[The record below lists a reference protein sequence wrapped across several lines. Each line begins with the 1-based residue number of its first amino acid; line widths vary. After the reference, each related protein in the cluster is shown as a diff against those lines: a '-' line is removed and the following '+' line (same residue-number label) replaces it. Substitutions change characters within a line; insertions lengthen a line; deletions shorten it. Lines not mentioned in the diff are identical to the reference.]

1 MLPRLYN
8 ASSIYKATYLNNNG
22 LGFLRD
28 TISCEVT
35 EEKNGE
41 YFLDAVISGS
51 DRLADVIT
59 DSMLIKAKANN
70 MDPPQLFEI
79 NKVVPSHGYGGKQ
92 IKVSAQHIKY
102 LAFNN
107 YIPSNVDYADDTGS
121 PSQIMANV
129 FSRLALPHDFTF
141 TSGIAS
147 LGTIDMT
154 DAPAKT
160 LGEIIGG
167 QENSLVSVFD
177 AELHYDNF
185 DIELLASRGR
195 ASNHRIMFGH
205 NVSSCEQTL
214 TNDASYSRIVG
225 YAKVPAYASG
235 SGSSSQSYK
244 VITSTPVST
253 GSTRTFPKIKQIDFT
268 SELRNYF
275 GNDFKIVGGTLVPGI
290 QDKLNDLTAEKLSE
304 YSGIANK
311 DVNIKIDYRPELD
324 RLNNVGL
331 CDTVNVVLGTGSVIR
346 AQVTKVKYDSLAE
359 RYKMLEIG
367 DPKPML
373 PAFFTKKRR

>member
-1 MLPRLYN
+1 MLPKLYN
-8 ASSIYKATYLNNNG
+8 TDNTYIWGYKNTNG
-22 LGFLRD
+22 LGFLRE
-28 TISCEVT
+28 TSSCEVT
-35 EEKNGE
+35 EERNGE
-41 YFLDAVISGS
+41 YFLEATISGS
-51 DRLADVIT
+51 DRLANVIT
-59 DSMLIKAKANN
+59 DSMFIKAKANDV
-70 MDPPQLFEI
+70 DPPQLFEI
-79 NKVVPSHGYGGKQ
+79 NKVVTLYGSDGKQ
-92 IKVSAQHIKY
+92 IKVSAQHIRRI
-102 LAFNN
+102 AFNN
-107 YIPSNVDYADDTGS
+107 YISNNVNYADDTGS
-121 PSQIMANV
+121 PAQIMANV
-129 FSRLALPHDFTF
+129 FSKLAMTNYFTF

-167 QENSLVSVFD
+167 KENSLVSVFN

-205 NVSSCEQTL
+205 NVSSYEQTL

-225 YAKVPAYASG
+225 YAKVPVYVSG

-253 GSTRTFPKIKQIDFT
+253 GSTKTFPKIKQIDFT
-268 SELRNYF
+268 SELRNCF

-331 CDTVNVVLGTGSVIR
+331 CDTVNVVLGTGSVVQ

-359 RYKMLEIG
+359 RYKMIEIG

>member
-8 ASSIYKATYLNNNG
+8 ANSIYKGAYLNHNG

-28 TISCEVT
+28 TKSCEVT

-41 YFLDAVISGS
+41 YFLEAAISGS
-51 DRLADVIT
+51 DRLANVIT
-59 DSMLIKAKANN
+59 DSMLIKAKPNDI
-70 MDPPQLFEI
+70 DPPQLFEI
-79 NKVVPSHGYGGKQ
+79 NKAVTSFGTGGKQ

-102 LAFNN
+102 LFFNN
-107 YIPSNVDYADDTGS
+107 FISNNVDYADDTGS

-167 QENSLVSVFD
+167 KENSLVSVFN
-177 AELHYDNF
+177 AELHYNNF
-185 DIELLASRGR
+185 DIELLASRGHD
-195 ASNHRIMFGH
+195 SNHRIMYGH
-205 NVSSCEQTL
+205 NISSCEQTL
-214 TNDASYSRIVG
+214 TNDASYSHIVG
-225 YAKVPAYASG
+225 YAKVPVYVSG

-253 GSTRTFPKIKQIDFT
+253 GSTKTFPKIKQIDFT
-268 SELRNYF
+268 SDLRNYF
-275 GNDFKIVGGTLVPGI
+275 GNDFKITGGTLTPGI
-290 QDKLNDLTAEKLSE
+290 QNKLNALTAEKLGE

-331 CDTVNVVLGTGSVIR
+331 CDTVNVVLGTGSVVK

-359 RYKMLEIG
+359 RYKMIEIG

>member
-8 ASSIYKATYLNNNG
+8 TYNTYIWGYKNTNG
-22 LGFLRD
+22 LGFLRE
-28 TISCEVT
+28 TLSCEVT
-35 EEKNGE
+35 EERNGE
-41 YFLDAVISGS
+41 YFLEATISGS
-51 DRLADVIT
+51 DRLANVIT
-59 DSMLIKAKANN
+59 DSMFIKAKANDV
-70 MDPPQLFEI
+70 DPPQLFEI
-79 NKVVPSHGYGGKQ
+79 NKVVTLYGSGGKQ
-92 IKVSAQHIKY
+92 INVSAQHIRRI
-102 LAFNN
+102 AFNN
-107 YIPSNVDYADDTGS
+107 YISNNVNYADDTGS
-121 PSQIMANV
+121 PAQIMANV
-129 FSRLALPHDFTF
+129 FSKLAMTNYFTF

-147 LGTIDMT
+147 LETIDMT

-167 QENSLVSVFD
+167 KENSLVSVFN

-214 TNDASYSRIVG
+214 TNDASYSHIVG
-225 YAKVPAYASG
+225 YAKVPEYVNG
-235 SGSSSQSYK
+235 SGSSSGSYK
-244 VITSTPVST
+244 VITSAQVLT

-268 SELRNYF
+268 NDLRDCF
-275 GNDFKIVGGTLVPGI
+275 GNDFKIVDGTLVPGI
-290 QDKLNDLTAEKLSE
+290 KDKLNNLTAEKLSE

-359 RYKMLEIG
+359 RYTMIEVG

>member
-8 ASSIYKATYLNNNG
+8 ANSTSRLTYRNNG
-22 LGFLRD
+22 LGFIKEAR
-28 TISCEVT
+28 SCDVT

-41 YFLDAVISGS
+41 YFLEATISGS
-51 DRLADVIT
+51 DRLANVIT
-59 DSMLIKAKANN
+59 DSMFIKAKPN
-70 MDPPQLFEI
+70 DVDSPQLFEI
-79 NKVVPSHGYGGKQ
+79 NKVVTSYGSDGKQ
-92 IKVSAQHIKY
+92 IKVSAQHIKHI
-102 LAFNN
+102 AFNN
-107 YIPSNVDYADDTGS
+107 YISNNVNYADDTGS
-121 PSQIMANV
+121 PTQIMRNV
-129 FSRLALPHDFTF
+129 FSRLAMPNYFDF

-147 LGTIDMT
+147 SGTIDMT

-167 QENSLVSVFD
+167 KENSLVSVFD

-185 DIELLASRGR
+185 NIELLASRGR

-205 NVSSCEQTL
+205 NISSYEQTL
-214 TNDASYSRIVG
+214 TNDASYSYIVG
-225 YAKVPAYASG
+225 YAKVPAYAS
-235 SGSSSQSYK
+235 SSSSSSGSYK

-268 SELRNYF
+268 SDLRNCY
-275 GNDFKIVGGTLVPGI
+275 GNDFKIINGTLTPGI
-290 QDKLNDLTAEKLSE
+290 QNKLNSLTAEKLSE

-331 CDTVNVVLGTGSVIR
+331 CDTVNVVLGAGSIIK

-359 RYKMLEIG
+359 RYAMIEVG